1 MSDTLLTLRDVHIN
15 FPARKNWLGKT
26 TEHVHAINGID
37 LQIRRGETLGIVG
50 ESGCGKSTLAQL
62 LMGMLQP
69 SHGQYIRSGS
79 QRIMQ
84 MVFQDP
90 LSSLNPR
97 LPVWRVITEPL
108 WIAKRSSEQQRRALA
123 EELAVQV
130 GIRPEYLDRLPHAF
144 SGGQRQRIAIARA
157 LSSQPD
163 VIVLDEPTSALD
175 ISVQAQILNLLVT
188 LQENHGLTYVLIS
201 HNVSVIRHMSD
212 RVAVMYLG
220 QIVELGDA
228 QQVLTAPAHP
238 YTRWHNMDDILQNVP
253 NHNIKV
259 IVVTDGER
267 ILGLGDQGIGGMG
280 IPIGKLSLYTA
291 CGGISP
297 AYTLPVVLDV
307 GTNNQQLLNDPL
319 YMGWRNPR
327 ITDDEYYEFVDEFIQ
342 AVKQRWPDVL
352 LQFEDFAQKN
362 AMPLLNRYRNEICSF
377 NDDIQGTAAV
387 TVGTLIAASRA
398 AGGQLSEKK
407 IVFLGAGSAGC
418 GIAEMIIAQTQREGL
433 SEEAARQKVFMVD
446 RFGLLTDKMPNL
458 LPFQTKLVQKREN
471 LSDWDTDSDVLSLL
485 DVVRNVKPDILIGVS
500 GQTGLF
506 TEEIIREMHKHCP
519 RPIVMPLSNPTSRVE
534 ATPQDIIAW
543 TEGNALVAT
552 GSPFNPVV
560 WKDKIYPIA
569 QCNNAFIFPGI
580 GLGVIASGASRITDE
595 MLMSA
600 SETLAQYSPLVLNG
614 EGLVLPE
621 LKDIQ
626 KVSRAI
632 AFAVGKMA
640 QQQGVAVKTS
650 AEALQQAID
659 DNFWQAEYRDY
670 RRTSI

>member
-37 LQIRRGETLGIVG
+37 LQIRRSETLGIVG

-97 LPVWRVITEPL
+97 LPVWRIITEPL

-238 YTRWHNMDDILQNVP
+238 YTRLLLDSLPAIDKPLEEEWALR
-253 NHNIKV
+253 K
-259 IVVTDGER
+259 TDLPGNR
-267 ILGLGDQGIGGMG
+267 
-280 IPIGKLSLYTA
+280 
-291 CGGISP
+291 
-297 AYTLPVVLDV
+297 TLPQ
-307 GTNNQQLLNDPL
+307 GCFFYERCPL
-319 YMGWRNPR
+319 A
-327 ITDDEYYEFVDEFIQ
+327 TH
-342 AVKQRWPDVL
+342 
-352 LQFEDFAQKN
+352 
-362 AMPLLNRYRNEICSF
+362 
-377 NDDIQGTAAV
+377 
-387 TVGTLIAASRA
+387 
-398 AGGQLSEKK
+398 
-407 IVFLGAGSAGC
+407 GC
-418 GIAEMIIAQTQREGL
+418 EV
-433 SEEAARQKVFMVD
+433 RQS
-446 RFGLLTDKMPNL
+446 LT
-458 LPFQTKLVQKREN
+458 
-471 LSDWDTDSDVLSLL
+471 
-485 DVVRNVKPDILIGVS
+485 
-500 GQTGLF
+500 
-506 TEEIIREMHKHCP
+506 IREDGREIRCW
-519 RPIVMPLSNPTSRVE
+519 R
-534 ATPQDIIAW
+534 
-543 TEGNALVAT
+543 AL
-552 GSPFNPVV
+552 
-560 WKDKIYPIA
+560 
-569 QCNNAFIFPGI
+569 
-580 GLGVIASGASRITDE
+580 
-595 MLMSA
+595 
-600 SETLAQYSPLVLNG
+600 
-614 EGLVLPE
+614 
-621 LKDIQ
+621 
-626 KVSRAI
+626 
-632 AFAVGKMA
+632 
-640 QQQGVAVKTS
+640 
-650 AEALQQAID
+650 
-659 DNFWQAEYRDY
+659 
-670 RRTSI
+670 